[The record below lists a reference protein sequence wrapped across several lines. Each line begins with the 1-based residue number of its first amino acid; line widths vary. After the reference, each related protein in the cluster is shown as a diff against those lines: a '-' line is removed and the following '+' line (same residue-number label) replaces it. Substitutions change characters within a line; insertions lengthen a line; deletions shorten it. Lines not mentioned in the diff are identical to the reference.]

1 MSQER
6 GATVDLL
13 ARLQA
18 VTDPRRREGKLYPLA
33 SLLGMLIL
41 AALNG
46 ESSLRGMV
54 EWGRRHWGRLVRP
67 LQFKLGTSAP
77 VYSTVWTVLSH
88 LAPTELETVLAAWT
102 VAEVLNPT
110 EAVAID
116 GKALR
121 GSKRR
126 GSQLPALQ
134 VVTAAAQGIGVVLGQ
149 VEAPEGDCI
158 TAAVALLR
166 QLPLAGK
173 VVTMDAGL
181 LQREVTGTI
190 LEKGGP
196 IWGC

>member
-1 MSQER
+1 
-6 GATVDLL
+6 
-13 ARLQA
+13 
-18 VTDPRRREGKLYPLA
+18 
-33 SLLGMLIL
+33 MLIL

-54 EWGRRHWGRLVRP
+54 EWGRQHWGQLVRP
-67 LQFKLGTSAP
+67 LHFKLGTSAP
-77 VYSTVWTVLSH
+77 VYSTVWTVLSQLVPAE
-88 LAPTELETVLAAWT
+88 LATVLGAWT
-102 VAEVLNPT
+102 ETEAFTTT
-110 EAVAID
+110 EAVDID
-116 GKALR
+116 GKSLR

-149 VEAPEGDCI
+149 VEAAERDSI

-196 IWGC
+196 IWVC